1 MESSAT
7 RTFKNSNL
15 IIKSSLK
22 LSGQAPKGNDPK
34 SNRVFETQML
44 VTAGQCDKAQLA
56 CDIVERNVLMMLML
70 PEDPHGGLARGT
82 LCGLVEITRFWGT
95 KVKEKIAKL
104 RSTKVVKV
112 KYFNST

>member
-1 MESSAT
+1 
-7 RTFKNSNL
+7 
-15 IIKSSLK
+15 
-22 LSGQAPKGNDPK
+22 
-34 SNRVFETQML
+34 
-44 VTAGQCDKAQLA
+44 
-56 CDIVERNVLMMLML
+56 MMLML